1 MPNLYRSTATKHILD
16 RTLPQFLMI
25 NDAIPRISLFV
36 YVTHPYTFQLYSEP
50 IVSLIQPP
58 IHDGKKLNVPSF
70 SFQTLHYHIK
80 GYLPFLALKEDMQR
94 QIETVLRSIY

>member
-1 MPNLYRSTATKHILD
+1 
-16 RTLPQFLMI
+16 MI

-36 YVTHPYTFQLYSEP
+36 YVSHPYTFQFYSEP

-58 IHDGKKLNVPSF
+58 INDGKKLALPSF
-70 SFQTLHYHIK
+70 SFQTLHYHLK

-94 QIETVLRSIY
+94 QIETVLRCIYKEPLQD